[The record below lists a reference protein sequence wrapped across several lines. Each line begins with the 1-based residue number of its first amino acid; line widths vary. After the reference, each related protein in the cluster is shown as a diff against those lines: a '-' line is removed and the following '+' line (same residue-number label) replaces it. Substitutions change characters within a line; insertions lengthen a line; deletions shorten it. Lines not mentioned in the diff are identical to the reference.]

1 MRPDK
6 TMRYLKVV
14 CGFACFLILAS
25 NVWSMSRW
33 SEARG
38 VYDDVCYL
46 RLAHLFQRFGL
57 GGLDTAISRDD
68 DRYLAA
74 KLKEIGFPTWSDT
87 ATAPCHTPMPA
98 TKKLVMQYPPGTG
111 FVLSLFPQGFQVI
124 PLYVSAT
131 VIVFGFALL
140 AIFYA
145 RSRSSILP
153 TGAFGCLAI
162 YLMINP
168 AKASYSIAPTMVVCA
183 LAGYLTARLFLAEQ
197 RQHRLLL
204 TGFVGLLIGVAVN
217 FRLPNL
223 FLSSGYFLFFFASFL
238 LSRKI
243 ETALQ
248 GMVFG
253 AAFLAGIAPT
263 LVANAI
269 NAGSAFSTTYGGV
282 DVTPPDFSFGVIRS
296 YLADMQFVLL
306 VLAMAWTALILRWR
320 RGNGVRQVAL
330 VTAGNLL
337 VNLAFFLSHPVFTP
351 YYTIPVAMLSLWSLL
366 FASLMQPAEIVDDD
380 LAGQAVKARSLYVKL
395 SRQASWIGFFKA
407 MIPSSI
413 RIAVPVPCFNEE
425 AAVATVVADFRKALP
440 SAEIFV
446 YDNNSTDRTIAVA
459 RTAGAQVRS
468 ERRQGKGHVVR
479 RMFADIDADVYVLVD
494 GDATYDAASAPRMID
509 ALLSGRLDMV
519 VGLRVD
525 QAAAAYRRGHRTGNR
540 MLTGFLASVFG
551 QAFKDIL
558 SGYRVFSRRFVKS
571 FPVLSDG
578 FEIETELSVHA
589 LELALPVAEL
599 ETPYYARPAAS
610 VTNLNTWRDGFRILG
625 TILKLYRS
633 EKPLRFFT
641 AIGIFLTLVS
651 IGLAIPIII
660 TYLEQGVVP
669 RLPTAVLSM
678 GLMIL
683 AVLSVSSGLVL
694 VPVTRGRREMKLLA
708 YLSQAPSGKN

>member
-46 RLAHLFQRFGL
+46 RQAHLFQRFGL
-57 GGLDTAISRDD
+57 GGLDTDISRDD
-68 DRYLAA
+68 DRYLSA

-111 FVLSLFPQGFQVI
+111 FVLALFPQGFQVI

-145 RSRSSILP
+145 RSRSSILLA
-153 TGAFGCLAI
+153 GAFGCLAI

-204 TGFVGLLIGVAVN
+204 TGLVDLLIGLAVN

-223 FLSSGYFLFFFASFL
+223 FLSSGYFLFFFAFFL

-253 AAFLAGIAPT
+253 AAFLAGMAPT

-269 NAGSAFSTTYGGV
+269 NAGSPFSTTYGGV
-282 DVTPPDFSFGVIRS
+282 DVTPPDFSFNVIWS
-296 YLADMQFVLL
+296 YVADMQFVLL
-306 VLAMAWTALILRWR
+306 VLAGTWTVWMLRAH
-320 RGNGVRQVAL
+320 RGGDIRQVAL

-351 YYTIPVAMLSLWSLL
+351 YYTIPIAMLSLWSLL
-366 FASLMQPAEIVDDD
+366 FASLMQPAEAVDDD
-380 LAGQAVKARSLYVKL
+380 L
-395 SRQASWIGFFKA
+395 
-407 MIPSSI
+407 
-413 RIAVPVPCFNEE
+413 
-425 AAVATVVADFRKALP
+425 
-440 SAEIFV
+440 
-446 YDNNSTDRTIAVA
+446 
-459 RTAGAQVRS
+459 
-468 ERRQGKGHVVR
+468 
-479 RMFADIDADVYVLVD
+479 
-494 GDATYDAASAPRMID
+494 
-509 ALLSGRLDMV
+509 
-519 VGLRVD
+519 
-525 QAAAAYRRGHRTGNR
+525 
-540 MLTGFLASVFG
+540 
-551 QAFKDIL
+551 
-558 SGYRVFSRRFVKS
+558 
-571 FPVLSDG
+571 
-578 FEIETELSVHA
+578 
-589 LELALPVAEL
+589 
-599 ETPYYARPAAS
+599 
-610 VTNLNTWRDGFRILG
+610 
-625 TILKLYRS
+625 
-633 EKPLRFFT
+633 
-641 AIGIFLTLVS
+641 
-651 IGLAIPIII
+651 
-660 TYLEQGVVP
+660 LEQ
-669 RLPTAVLSM
+669 A
-678 GLMIL
+678 IK
-683 AVLSVSSGLVL
+683 A
-694 VPVTRGRREMKLLA
+694 
-708 YLSQAPSGKN
+708 